1 MKKKL
6 HLRIQAF
13 ILVLLLALGT
23 FVIAPGQVLADTEV
37 TADEETP
44 QVAAD
49 EEVTQV
55 VTVEETPQVAADEE
69 VIPDISDTEDQN
81 DAELPVN
88 EALSEVDT
96 DVKDGSQ
103 EMPDKSATETETSSV
118 IEEVVETPEA
128 EQVAEEVAT
137 DNPDDQDDDLA
148 VPNSTERSRGI
159 RAYSPEGDF
168 FFDPGTGTITGYKG
182 TSKKVNIPPTINSID
197 VKHIGDKVFISKALE
212 SVTIPDGIKTIGDE
226 AFHDNSLME
235 IVIPGSVTEIG
246 ENAFSNNK
254 FTSVIIPGSVTSLG
268 HAAFA
273 SNKLTS
279 VTILNGVSMIGT
291 EAFSSNQLKR
301 IVIPD
306 SVVSIGEN
314 AFKSNPI
321 ILATIP
327 DGIGSIVL
335 NEGDPITNPTIE
347 EIGQYCFDPEV
358 YLNTFYIKASYNIH
372 ATPNGDII
380 TYLWRPLYVTG
391 TNIAGDNADWL
402 EFTYNGNPAYAAIG
416 ATTNT
421 PPEITGYA
429 TGILNLRDEP
439 GGTIIGTIPMGYEVN
454 GELVKNMVKTT
465 YKGKTGYV
473 FASLLQELPVLTTR
487 YIKAGSNIRSA
498 PGGAIIETLKMP
510 IYVLGNI
517 TESYLYIRYNG
528 DDACVAIGLTTV
540 TPQPITGYV
549 KSKVNVRSAPNGGVI
564 GSLSIG
570 SKVSGTL
577 TGNWVRFTYAGKTG
591 YVYSSL
597 LQADPVK
604 LTCYVKAGSN
614 IRSAPGG
621 TIIATL
627 KMPIFVTGTIQGS
640 YLKFIYNGKT
650 AYVAMGLTT
659 TTSPPI
665 TGYTKSAVNVRSSPG
680 GSVIGTLPANRKVS
694 GTLVG
699 NWVKFTYSGKTGYI
713 YASLLK

>member
-1 MKKKL
+1 
-6 HLRIQAF
+6 
-13 ILVLLLALGT
+13 
-23 FVIAPGQVLADTEV
+23 
-37 TADEETP
+37 
-44 QVAAD
+44 
-49 EEVTQV
+49 
-55 VTVEETPQVAADEE
+55 
-69 VIPDISDTEDQN
+69 
-81 DAELPVN
+81 
-88 EALSEVDT
+88 
-96 DVKDGSQ
+96 
-103 EMPDKSATETETSSV
+103 
-118 IEEVVETPEA
+118 
-128 EQVAEEVAT
+128 
-137 DNPDDQDDDLA
+137 
-148 VPNSTERSRGI
+148 
-159 RAYSPEGDF
+159 
-168 FFDPGTGTITGYKG
+168 
-182 TSKKVNIPPTINSID
+182 
-197 VKHIGDKVFISKALE
+197 
-212 SVTIPDGIKTIGDE
+212 
-226 AFHDNSLME
+226 
-235 IVIPGSVTEIG
+235 
-246 ENAFSNNK
+246 
-254 FTSVIIPGSVTSLG
+254 
-268 HAAFA
+268 
-273 SNKLTS
+273 
-279 VTILNGVSMIGT
+279 
-291 EAFSSNQLKR
+291 
-301 IVIPD
+301 
-306 SVVSIGEN
+306 
-314 AFKSNPI
+314 
-321 ILATIP
+321 IP

-358 YLNTFYIKASYNIH
+358 YLNTFYIKANYNIH
-372 ATPNGDII
+372 ATPNGEVI
-380 TYLWRPLYVTG
+380 TKLWRPLYVTG

-439 GGTIIGTIPMGYEVN
+439 GGTIIGTIPMGYQVN
-454 GELVKNMVKTT
+454 GELVKNMAKTT

-498 PGGAIIETLKMP
+498 PGGTIIETLKMP
-510 IYVLGNI
+510 VYVLGNI

-549 KSKVNVRSAPNGGVI
+549 KSKVNVRSAPNGSVI
-564 GSLSIG
+564 GSLTTG

-577 TGNWVRFTYAGKTG
+577 IGNWVRFTYAGKTG

-597 LQADPVK
+597 LQAAPVK

-614 IRSAPGG
+614 LRSAPGG
-621 TIIATL
+621 TIITTL
-627 KMPIFVTGTIQGS
+627 KMPIFVSGTIEGS
-640 YLKFIYNGKT
+640 YLKFTYNGQI

-665 TGYTKSAVNVRSSPG
+665 TGYTKSTVNVRSSPG

-699 NWVKFTYSGKTGYI
+699 NWVKFNYSGKTGYI